1 MALHATIKAR
11 MLSTKWE
18 AEEFVRHQTKVRH
31 TIIRPGALS
40 EGEPSKRAFT
50 LSQRDAT
57 LFGWRPIAK
66 ADVGRLAV
74 AAALDPASDCVTF
87 EVMGGADAGVPVT
100 LDVFGGLK
108 KDGV

>member
-1 MALHATIKAR
+1 MIKSG

-18 AEEFVRHQTKVRH
+18 AETFVRRQVKVRH

-40 EGEPSKRAFT
+40 DGEPSTRAFT
-50 LSQRDAT
+50 LSQSDLT

-74 AAALDPASDCVTF
+74 AAALDPASDGVTF
-87 EVMGGADAGVPVT
+87 EVMGGGSANAPAT
-100 LDVFGGLK
+100 LDVFRGLR
-108 KDGV
+108 KDDA